1 MNVPMNFLNKNDINY
16 IDYIIDIY
24 LFISTEEKKLVSYKE
39 KEYILKSFSKRQLID
54 SEVLINLCSVI
65 ILVILCFE
73 ESEID
78 GLNIVEARHIL
89 LKLITYHFD
98 EINDECFVDNG
109 VLFKYIYNSIK
120 QSRNRIKLNN
130 KEIYTYNFLKLL
142 QL

>member
-39 KEYILKSFSKRQLID
+39 KEYILKRFSKRQLID

>member
-78 GLNIVEARHIL
+78 GLNVIEARHIL

-109 VLFKYIYNSIK
+109 VLFKYIYKSIK